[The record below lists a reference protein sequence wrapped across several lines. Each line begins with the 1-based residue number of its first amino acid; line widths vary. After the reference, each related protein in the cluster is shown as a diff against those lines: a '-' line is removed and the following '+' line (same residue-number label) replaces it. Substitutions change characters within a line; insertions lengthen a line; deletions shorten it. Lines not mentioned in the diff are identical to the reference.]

1 MIVLTNISSFYV
13 TLCRISGNIFFV
25 EVIRVYI
32 SSFWDKPYQNTEM
45 ASLFDK
51 EREDLLK
58 DLFALPKYNTIR
70 KINELVK
77 RARTAKGKKN
87 DISGIFWHFWH
98 YFFGCLLGMKFMP
111 IWYLISKNWCLQF
124 LEKIQ
129 RKMRFLAI

>member
-77 RARTAKGKKN
+77 RARTAKGKK
-87 DISGIFWHFWH
+87 
-98 YFFGCLLGMKFMP
+98 K
-111 IWYLISKNWCLQF
+111 
-124 LEKIQ
+124 
-129 RKMRFLAI
+129 